1 MFLKP
6 GEVKSTISSW
16 RIGLATVIENRDIDD
31 NLVSRCYHIWSELGR
46 VGAKIDKFIQNDKR
60 ASHEAI
66 CQFGNVVRNYREL
79 FRKQLEKAVKTRS
92 RDKEVEKIINTAESH
107 RLFQS
112 SQLERWLDWKQ
123 EESEIADKVDQIK
136 GDVVFLKKR
145 QLKQKLANSAGKRAL
160 VLNIP
165 QLGQETD
172 KILSSMKVNEDT
184 FNSKSMPASVGSPWY
199 TNQEKRKLVL
209 DRIRELAEHMDNNK
223 HLEDRVKF
231 FLTSPESI
239 EDFSCYYSIYEA
251 DKLAKDKIDRLPISP
266 IGLKFRFTETSSVC
280 ISWDHEKFTYPYKFS
295 LERRSKVNAEK
306 PWTRETTDKPNIRFK
321 PGQEMEVR
329 VAMETLIGRSK
340 FSDVLI
346 VPAVVKQLPPK
357 VKSVTESTAQLEW
370 IPPSVGGK
378 FSYRLQYLS
387 SSPGSYVQE
396 LVVGNK
402 TCCLV
407 TNLFPETTYNVN
419 IVVETE
425 DGQQNILSSEILQ
438 FTTSKAREIRFAETV
453 LTSCKKIDIWNN
465 LDIYA
470 VPVTKTTQPD
480 SRVDR
485 FVFGIPGGRKQHKTI
500 LLLGAA
506 GSGKTALI
514 NSLVNYILNVDW
526 ADPFRFQLIDG
537 HLTKGGTHQ
546 IDTKTTKISIYDIHH
561 AEGFNIPYSLTIVDT
576 PGYEVTNYRENAE
589 EIAQTIRQLIENQN
603 GIKELDMICYV
614 LNSSPSYSMAKEVP
628 IFDSVLSM
636 FGKDV
641 VRDNINLVLT
651 FAVGRVP
658 EAVDGFTYRLSKK
671 KICNKPLIHQSFNNF
686 DMFSSNDKEPSRSFW
701 NATTENFKNFFDEL
715 NRKQPRLLSSTLQI
729 LEEKKDLEETV
740 DSLSKLINII
750 LIRKNAI
757 KESKAVVSRCRLQ
770 IEDYKNDPAMRK
782 FRSPT
787 PSGFLAR
794 NCRFCSVTCEIL
806 NTRSFASQVTYPFCD
821 ICPGKCELGVHS
833 SDQYMIESNEEA
845 DLKFAAEIQEMQTAK
860 GSITVLQREVEE
872 YEMKILERV
881 DTFLEGIERLEG
893 ISCPKPYI
901 SVEFIDMII
910 KILEQ
915 KLGFQQKIEK
925 FFNLR
930 KNSSLVLRF

>member
-1 MFLKP
+1 M
-6 GEVKSTISSW
+6 KSIPAV
-16 RIGLATVIENRDIDD
+16 GLATVIEHRGINTR
-31 NLVSRCYHIWSELGR
+31 LVSGCYYIWSELGR
-46 VGAKIDKFIQNDKR
+46 VVANIDNFIQSDLPTNFDLEPIR
-60 ASHEAI
+60 
-66 CQFGNVVRNYREL
+66 QFGDAVRNYIEL
-79 FRKQLEKAVKTRS
+79 FRDHLGKVVKTRPC
-92 RDKEVEKIINTAESH
+92 DNEVEKIVVIAK
-107 RLFQS
+107 RLFQ
-112 SQLERWLDWKQ
+112 LAKLDRWLGWKQ
-123 EESEIADKVDQIK
+123 EESEITNMIREGAVP
-136 GDVVFLKKR
+136 FLKKD
-145 QLKQKLANSAGKRAL
+145 QLNRELANSGGRKCL
-160 VLNIP
+160 ILNIP
-165 QLGQETD
+165 QLNEETN
-172 KILSSMKVNEDT
+172 KILSLMRDNKDPFTNMSLQIT
-184 FNSKSMPASVGSPWY
+184 VGDPWY
-199 TNQEKRKLVL
+199 MNFEKRKFVL
-209 DRIRELAEHMDNNK
+209 DKIRELTKHVENNK
-223 HLEDRVKF
+223 HLKDQVKF
-231 FLTSPESI
+231 FVTTSESSK
-239 EDFSCYYSIYEA
+239 DFNCYYSIFETGE
-251 DKLAKDKIDRLPISP
+251 KKHLSGLPRTP
-266 IGLKFRFTETSSVC
+266 TDLKFYISKTQSVY
-280 ISWDHEKFTYPYKFS
+280 IKWDHEDLAYPYNFVV
-295 LERRSKVNAEK
+295 EHRSKVNFEK
-306 PWTRETTDKPNIRFK
+306 KWIREMTGESNIRFEAG
-321 PGQEMEVR
+321 PELEVR
-329 VAMETLIGRSK
+329 VAMDTLIGRSK
-340 FSDVLI
+340 FSDIFV
-346 VPAVVKQLPPK
+346 VPAVAIQLPPN
-357 VKSVTESTAQLEW
+357 VKSITGSTAKFEW
-370 IPPSVGGK
+370 IPPSVNDQ
-378 FSYRLQYLS
+378 FSYRVKCWSTRWSKSLV
-387 SSPGSYVQE
+387 PTVQE
-396 LVVGNK
+396 LVVDNK
-402 TCCLV
+402 IDCLV

-419 IVVETE
+419 IVAETKDE
-425 DGQQNILSSEILQ
+425 QQSILPSKILQ
-438 FTTSKAREIRFAETV
+438 FTTSKAKKIRYAETIMI
-453 LTSCKKIDIWNN
+453 SCKKIDIWNN

-485 FVFGIPGGRKQHKTI
+485 FVFGIPGGRKQQKTI

-715 NRKQPRLLSSTLQI
+715 NRKQPRLLSRTLHI
-729 LEEKKDLEETV
+729 LKEKKDLEETV

-806 NTRSFASQVTYPFCD
+806 NTRAFASQVTYPFCD

-860 GSITVLQREVEE
+860 GSITVLQKEVEE
-872 YEMKILERV
+872 YEMNILERV